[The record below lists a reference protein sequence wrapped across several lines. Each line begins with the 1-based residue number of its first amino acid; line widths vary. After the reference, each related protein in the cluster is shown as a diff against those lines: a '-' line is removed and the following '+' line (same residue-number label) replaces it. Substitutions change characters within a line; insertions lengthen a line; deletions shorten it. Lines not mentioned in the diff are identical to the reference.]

1 MTDEEINSPAKIIRF
16 EIKKIKIK
24 IKILKLEKNN
34 KNIFS

>member
-24 IKILKLEKNN
+24 ILKLEKNN

>member
-1 MTDEEINSPAKIIRF
+1 MTDEEINSPAKITRF
-16 EIKKIKIK
+16 EIKKIK